1 MKNYN
6 TDTLICGVCKGKKL
20 IINESTKKA
29 EICPKCHGTG
39 RLDEISS
46 QPKKTLLKVIRGD
59 LGSIGDVYR

>member
-20 IINESTKKA
+20 IINESTKKN

-39 RLDEISS
+39 RLDEISG
-46 QPKKTLLKVIRGD
+46 QTKKTLLKG
-59 LGSIGDVYR
+59 

>member
-29 EICPKCHGTG
+29 EVCPKCQGTG
-39 RLDEISS
+39 HLNETAGSI
-46 QPKKTLLKVIRGD
+46 KKTLLKG
-59 LGSIGDVYR
+59 